1 MKRTILASTLLL
13 PLTFA
18 AAAVPATAETSLY
31 SFTVNDID
39 GKPVPLE
46 SFKGRVVLVVNTASR
61 CGLTPQY
68 EALQALYVKYRDQ
81 GLVILGFPANDFRGQ
96 EPGTDEE
103 IKTFCSTKY
112 GVTFP
117 MFSKISVLGDGIHPL
132 YKYLTSGAGRAELA
146 GDITW
151 NFEKFLFDRTGRL
164 AARFVPRTKPDAD
177 EVVRAIEGLL
187 KGD

>member
-1 MKRTILASTLLL
+1 MKGTILVLSLALTLAGTAS
-13 PLTFA
+13 
-18 AAAVPATAETSLY
+18 AVPASAETSLY
-31 SFTVNDID
+31 SFTVTDIE
-39 GKPVPLE
+39 GKPVALE

-68 EALQALYVKYRDQ
+68 EGLQALYEKYRDR
-81 GLVILGFPANDFRGQ
+81 GLVILGFPANNFRSQ

-117 MFSKISVLGDGIHPL
+117 MFSKISVLGDDIHPL
-132 YKYLTSGAGRAELA
+132 YKHLTSGAGRTELA

-151 NFEKFLFDRTGRL
+151 NFEKFLFDGNGRL
-164 AARFVPRTKPDAD
+164 AARFAPRTKPDSD
-177 EVVRAIEGLL
+177 EVVRAIEELL
-187 KGD
+187 RTE